1 MVVVKVLSEIRRFVA
16 RLRQL
21 FASMRQRRGVWLF
34 SREFPLQDDDTAAAA
49 RPSASSPLRA
59 RLRISDLSAAGPC
72 PKRKPQLETLL
83 TTYCSTGCN
92 ANCMHCPLVYSW
104 EPGWTC
110 PGGLETAPKDVENQC
125 VSSLRSSCHYGQ
137 QRANPRIARGS
148 NFLYFLIVKRETS
161 SVVFGDWS
169 RGIIGRHWLH

>member
-1 MVVVKVLSEIRRFVA
+1 MVVVMLLSEVRRVA
-16 RLRQL
+16 ALLRQL

-34 SREFPLQDDDTAAAA
+34 SREFPLQDDDTPAA

-137 QRANPRIARGS
+137 QRANPRIARSS
-148 NFLYFLIVKRETS
+148 NFLYYLIVKRETS
-161 SVVFGDWS
+161 SVVCGDWS

>member
-1 MVVVKVLSEIRRFVA
+1 MLLLAMVVVKVLSEIRRFVA

-49 RPSASSPLRA
+49 RPWASSPLRA

-137 QRANPRIARGS
+137 QRANPPYSTWFKLLVLLDRQ
-148 NFLYFLIVKRETS
+148 K
-161 SVVFGDWS
+161 GD
-169 RGIIGRHWLH
+169 I

>member
-1 MVVVKVLSEIRRFVA
+1 MKYVELQLCCASCLRACASGEVCGCSQGSSLFKMMTQRQRGRRRRLRSA
-16 RLRQL
+16 RLQ
-21 FASMRQRRGVWLF
+21 
-34 SREFPLQDDDTAAAA
+34 
-49 RPSASSPLRA
+49 
-59 RLRISDLSAAGPC
+59 ISDLSAAGPC

-92 ANCMHCPLVYSW
+92 ANSNCMHCPLVYSW

-125 VSSLRSSCHYGQ
+125 AWSLRSSCHHGQ

-161 SVVFGDWS
+161 SVVCGDWS